1 MTRSD
6 LISLMRL
13 SNGVEMLS
21 TDLACKVA
29 DEQVLDHS
37 YNSRM
42 PGRVSSMGIER
53 DYLINNLSFCFV
65 WYCVELACDLG
76 RARPDPTT

>member
-1 MTRSD
+1 
-6 LISLMRL
+6 MRL

-42 PGRVSSMGIER
+42 PGRASSMGVER
-53 DYLINNLSFCFV
+53 DYLINNLSFRFV